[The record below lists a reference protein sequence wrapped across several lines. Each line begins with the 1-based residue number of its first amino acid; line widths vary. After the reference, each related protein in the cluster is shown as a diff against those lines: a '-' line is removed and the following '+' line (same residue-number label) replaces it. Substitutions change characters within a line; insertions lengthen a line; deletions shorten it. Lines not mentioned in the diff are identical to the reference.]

1 MLGNWQYSAGVGAD
15 PRNDRYFNVVK
26 QGAMY
31 DPEAEFIRA
40 WCPELNALPKEYL
53 LDATL
58 INEDIRMEYDITEDV
73 YPKPIVPL
81 LHYTPLKAV
90 QQLTEKLSKKKKK
103 ASKHGT
109 IPVLKD
115 ATTV

>member
-1 MLGNWQYSAGVGAD
+1 LLFYEGNWQYSAGVGAD

-31 DPEAEFIRA
+31 DPEAVFIYA
-40 WCPELNALPKEYL
+40 WCPELQHLPKAYV
-53 LDATL
+53 LDPTEL
-58 INEDIRMEYDITEDV
+58 TDDIRLQYNLSQEI

-90 QQLTEKLSKKKKK
+90 QQLTEKLSKKKNK

-109 IPVLKD
+109 IPVLK
-115 ATTV
+115 